1 MGEGRKSRIQRPIIR
16 SARTA
21 RGKLNGSR
29 ALEINTS
36 ALSRHLLFSRV
47 LGKSRVSRRLLKKKK
62 KKKEKDERKTFSPP
76 MRPLRS
82 RRLTRSRY
90 GLHFFFFFLRKIR
103 SFYRVVIFNINI
115 KNYKNNK

>member
-47 LGKSRVSRRLLKKKK
+47 LGKSRVSRRLLKKEKK
-62 KKKEKDERKTFSPP
+62 RRRRTREKHFH
-76 MRPLRS
+76 LRCALYD
-82 RRLTRSRY
+82 RED
-90 GLHFFFFFLRKIR
+90 
-103 SFYRVVIFNINI
+103 
-115 KNYKNNK
+115 

>member
-90 GLHFFFFFLRKIR
+90 GVTFFFSFFRKIR

>member
-62 KKKEKDERKTFSPP
+62 KKEGKGREKNIFTSDAPFTIAKINSVEIRVT
-76 MRPLRS
+76 
-82 RRLTRSRY
+82 
-90 GLHFFFFFLRKIR
+90 FFFFFK
-103 SFYRVVIFNINI
+103 
-115 KNYKNNK
+115 KNSKLLPSGYF